1 MKERFGL
8 REKGVLQ
15 RSLLIGLF
23 LSAIVPFHPLC
34 RPLPVRAAGFSQGL
48 IGSGGQL
55 ALSQPLTL
63 RWRYATDATV
73 NLTPATDGQRVYLP
87 LAAGQIVSLRA
98 ADGQLFWRA
107 DIGGEFSASPAADD
121 RGVYIASE
129 TGVVQGKAPQAAGA
143 LRALGRESGVTL
155 WMHTL
160 PFPLR
165 GALAI
170 NEQTLFG
177 GSSDGRVY
185 ALNKKSGEIL
195 WVKHFNTP
203 FSSLPTVSKT
213 NLLIGNDDGTLLCLD
228 QATGK
233 TLWRYRTRGPVRG
246 RPSVTQG
253 VVYFGSADGYVYA
266 VDEQSGQFRWRTRT
280 GAGVQAVAVTEGGVL
295 VASLDNF
302 VYFLTLARGG
312 RLWKKQL
319 AGRIAAQ
326 PLAAADGALFTPL
339 SGDTGVILD
348 LRDGKQLNSIPIG
361 EDNTTAASPIVVKDV
376 LFVTTRQG
384 LLAFSRPV

>member
-1 MKERFGL
+1 MKKSSIKTARWAMTGGIPI
-8 REKGVLQ
+8 R
-15 RSLLIGLF
+15 LLLPAIFLF
-23 LSAIVPFHPLC
+23 FLLGPTGFTIPFPNTVAQQH
-34 RPLPVRAAGFSQGL
+34 
-48 IGSGGQL
+48 I

-63 RWRYATDATV
+63 RWQYTTASTV

-87 LAAGQIVSLRA
+87 LAAGTIVSLRA
-98 ADGQLFWRA
+98 FDGQMFWRTE
-107 DIGGEFSASPAADD
+107 IGGEFSASPAADD

-155 WMHTL
+155 WMRTL

-170 NEQTLFG
+170 NEQVLFG
-177 GSSDGRVY
+177 GAGDGRVY
-185 ALNKKSGEIL
+185 AVSKKTGEML
-195 WVKHFNTP
+195 WVNQFPTP
-203 FSSLPTVSKT
+203 FSSLPTISNT
-213 NLLIGNDDGTLLCLD
+213 YLFIGNDDGTLFCLD
-228 QATGK
+228 QMTGRQI
-233 TLWRYRTRGPVRG
+233 WRYRTRGQVRG
-246 RPSVTQG
+246 RASVWHG

-266 VDEQSGQFRWRTRT
+266 IDEMTGRFRWRTRT
-280 GAGVQAVAVTEGGVL
+280 GAGVQAVTVTDGGLL

-302 VYFLTLARGG
+302 VYFLSLTRGA
-312 RLWKKQL
+312 RLWKRQL

-339 SGDTGVILD
+339 SGDTGVVLD

-361 EDNTTAASPIVVKDV
+361 EDNTTAASPIVVDDV
-376 LFVTTRQG
+376 LFVTTRLG

>member
-1 MKERFGL
+1 MPHALAAAPFFQ
-8 REKGVLQ
+8 VL
-15 RSLLIGLF
+15 
-23 LSAIVPFHPLC
+23 P
-34 RPLPVRAAGFSQGL
+34 
-48 IGSGGQL
+48 GGQI

-63 RWRYATDATV
+63 RWQYATDATV
-73 NLTPATDGQRVYLP
+73 NLTPATDGQRIYLP
-87 LAAGQIVSLRA
+87 LAAGTLVSLRA
-98 ADGQLFWRA
+98 ADGQLFWRTE
-107 DIGGEFSASPAADD
+107 IGGEFSASPAADE

-170 NEQTLFG
+170 NEQALFG

-185 ALNKKSGEIL
+185 AVNKKTGEML
-195 WVKHFNTP
+195 WVRQFNTP

-213 NLLIGNDDGTLLCLD
+213 NLLIGNDEGTLLCLE

-233 TLWRYRTRGPVRG
+233 PLWRYRTRGPIRG
-246 RPSVTQG
+246 RPSVWQG
-253 VVYFGSADGYVYA
+253 IVYFGSADGYVYA
-266 VDEQSGQFRWRTRT
+266 VDEGSGQFRWRTRT
-280 GAGVQAVAVTEGGVL
+280 GAGVQAVTVTDGGLL

-302 VYFLTLARGG
+302 VYFLTLTRGG

-339 SGDTGVILD
+339 SGDTGVVLD
-348 LRDGKQLNSIPIG
+348 LRDGKQLNSLPLG
-361 EDNTTAASPIVVKDV
+361 EDNNTAASPIVVKDV

-384 LLAFSRPV
+384 LLAFSRPA

>member
-1 MKERFGL
+1 MKKSSIKPG
-8 REKGVLQ
+8 KGALF
-15 RSLLIGLF
+15 RGMLIVF
-23 LSAIVPFHPLC
+23 L
-34 RPLPVRAAGFSQGL
+34 LPVIFLCFLAGPTGFTMPFPQAL
-48 IGSGGQL
+48 AQRHI
-55 ALSQPLTL
+55 ALSEPLTL
-63 RWRYATDATV
+63 RWQYSTGSTL

-87 LAAGQIVSLRA
+87 LAAGTIVSLRA
-98 ADGQLFWRA
+98 FDGQMFWRTE
-107 DIGGEFSASPAADD
+107 IGGELSASPVADD

-170 NEQTLFG
+170 NEQALFG
-177 GSSDGRVY
+177 GAGDGRVY
-185 ALNKKSGEIL
+185 AVNKKTGERL
-195 WVKHFNTP
+195 WVKQFPTP
-203 FSSLPTVSKT
+203 FSSLPTISNT
-213 NLLIGNDDGTLLCLD
+213 YLLIGNDDGTLFCLD
-228 QATGK
+228 QSTGRQI
-233 TLWRYRTRGPVRG
+233 WRYRTRGPVRG
-246 RPSVTQG
+246 RPAVHRG

-266 VDEQSGQFRWRTRT
+266 IDEITGRFRWRTRT
-280 GAGVQAVAVTEGGVL
+280 GAGVQAVTVTDGGLL

-302 VYFLTLARGG
+302 VYFLSLPHGA
-312 RLWKKQL
+312 RLWKRQL

-326 PLAAADGALFTPL
+326 PLAAVDGALFTPL
-339 SGDTGVILD
+339 SGDTGVVLD

-361 EDNTTAASPIVVKDV
+361 EDNNTAASPIVVEDV
-376 LFVTTRQG
+376 LFVTTRLG

>member
-1 MKERFGL
+1 MKKRFRYTGK
-8 REKGVLQ
+8 RVLA
-15 RSLLIGLF
+15 RRLPLGFVLPALLLF
-23 LSAIVPFHPLC
+23 PLLC
-34 RPLPVRAAGFSQGL
+34 PLLPAAAEPFSQWL
-48 IGSGGQL
+48 SGGQI

-63 RWRYATDATV
+63 RWQYSTEATV
-73 NLTPATDGQRVYLP
+73 NLTPAADGQRVYLP
-87 LAAGQIVSLRA
+87 LAAGTIVSLRA
-98 ADGQLFWRA
+98 ADGQMFWRTE
-107 DIGGEFSASPAADD
+107 IGGEFSASPAADE

-165 GALAI
+165 GALAM

-185 ALNKKSGEIL
+185 AVNKKTGEIS
-195 WVKHFNTP
+195 WVRQFNTP
-203 FSSLPTVSKT
+203 FSSLPAVSKT

-233 TLWRYRTRGPVRG
+233 PLWRYRTRGPVRG
-246 RPSVTQG
+246 RPSVSQG
-253 VVYFGSADGYVYA
+253 IVYFGSADGYVYA
-266 VDEQSGQFRWRTRT
+266 VDEASGQFRWRTRT
-280 GAGVQAVAVTEGGVL
+280 GAGVQAVAVTDGGVL

-339 SGDTGVILD
+339 SGDTGVVLD

-361 EDNTTAASPIVVKDV
+361 EDNNTAASPIVVKDV

-384 LLAFSRPV
+384 LLAFSRPA

>member
-1 MKERFGL
+1 MKKCSLKIARWALPQETLLRFIL
-8 REKGVLQ
+8 ATVFILLLLCLKGFAL
-15 RSLLIGLF
+15 
-23 LSAIVPFHPLC
+23 PFPYA
-34 RPLPVRAAGFSQGL
+34 RASEGH
-48 IGSGGQL
+48 I

-63 RWRYATDATV
+63 RWQYTTDTTI
-73 NLTPATDGQRVYLP
+73 NLTPATDGQRIYLP
-87 LAAGQIVSLRA
+87 LAAGTIVSLRA
-98 ADGQLFWRA
+98 FDGQMFWRTE
-107 DIGGEFSASPAADD
+107 IGGELSASPIADE

-165 GALAI
+165 GALAM

-177 GSSDGRVY
+177 GAGDGRLY
-185 ALNKKSGEIL
+185 AVSKKSGEML
-195 WVKHFNTP
+195 WVKQFSTP
-203 FSSLPTVSKT
+203 FSSQPVISSTH
-213 NLLIGNDDGTLLCLD
+213 LLIGNDDGTLLYLD

-233 TLWRYRTRGPVRG
+233 QTWRYRTHGPVRG
-246 RPSVTQG
+246 RPSVHRG
-253 VVYFGSADGYVYA
+253 VVYFGSEDGYVYA
-266 VDEQSGQFRWRTRT
+266 VDEMSGQLRWRTRT
-280 GAGVQAVAVTEGGVL
+280 GAGVQAVAVTDGGLL

-302 VYFLTLARGG
+302 VYFLSLTRGA
-312 RLWKKQL
+312 RLWKRQL

-339 SGDTGVILD
+339 SGDTGVVLD

-361 EDNTTAASPIVVKDV
+361 EDNTTAASPIVVEDV

>member
-1 MKERFGL
+1 MKRRFRYSGK
-8 REKGVLQ
+8 RVLVLAQ
-15 RSLLIGLF
+15 KLLTGFLLPAILLF
-23 LSAIVPFHPLC
+23 QVAGQPPMTAASPF
-34 RPLPVRAAGFSQGL
+34 FQGL
-48 IGSGGQL
+48 VGVQI

-63 RWRYATDATV
+63 RWQYPTDATV

-87 LAAGQIVSLRA
+87 LAAGKIVSLRA
-98 ADGQLFWRA
+98 VDGQMFWRTE
-107 DIGGEFSASPAADD
+107 IGGEFSASPAADE

-165 GALAI
+165 GALVL

-185 ALNKKSGEIL
+185 AVNKNSGEVV
-195 WVKHFNTP
+195 WVKQFNSP
-203 FSSLPTVSKT
+203 FASLPTVSKT
-213 NLLIGNDDGTLLCLD
+213 NLLIGNDDGTLICLD

-233 TLWRYRTRGPVRG
+233 PLWRYRTRGPVRG
-246 RPSVTQG
+246 RPSVSQG
-253 VVYFGSADGYVYA
+253 IVYFGSADGYVYA
-266 VDEQSGQFRWRTRT
+266 VDEANGRFRWRTRT
-280 GAGVQAVAVTEGGVL
+280 GAGVQAVTVTEGGVL

-339 SGDTGVILD
+339 SGDTGVVLD
-348 LRDGKQLNSIPIG
+348 LRDGRQLNSIPIG

-384 LLAFSRPV
+384 LLAFSRPA

>member
-1 MKERFGL
+1 MKKRFRDTGK
-8 REKGVLQ
+8 RVLAQ
-15 RSLLIGLF
+15 RLLLGFLLPAILLFPVLRSL
-23 LSAIVPFHPLC
+23 PHTD
-34 RPLPVRAAGFSQGL
+34 AAPFSQGL
-48 IGSGGQL
+48 LGGQI

-63 RWRYATDATV
+63 RWQYSTDATV

-87 LAAGQIVSLRA
+87 LAAGTIVSLRA
-98 ADGQLFWRA
+98 ADGQMFWRTE
-107 DIGGEFSASPAADD
+107 IGGELSASPAADE

-185 ALNKKSGEIL
+185 AVNKKTGEIL
-195 WVKHFNTP
+195 WVRQFNTP

-213 NLLIGNDDGTLLCLD
+213 NLLIGNDDGTLFCLD

-233 TLWRYRTRGPVRG
+233 PLWRYRTRGPVRG
-246 RPSVTQG
+246 RPSVSQG
-253 VVYFGSADGYVYA
+253 IVYFGSADGYVYA
-266 VDEQSGQFRWRTRT
+266 VDETSGQFRWRTRT
-280 GAGVQAVAVTEGGVL
+280 GAGVQAVTVTEGGLL

-302 VYFLTLARGG
+302 VYFLTLTRGG

-339 SGDTGVILD
+339 SGDTGVVLD

-361 EDNTTAASPIVVKDV
+361 EDNNTAASPIVVKDV

-384 LLAFSRPV
+384 LLAFSRPA